1 MPRRN
6 SAICLLAAHMLGG
19 MLPTDSVVIG
29 MHTLK
34 VHVVILAMQMNAV
47 RQTGAAHSGSCNKVT
62 E

>member
-1 MPRRN
+1 
-6 SAICLLAAHMLGG
+6 

-34 VHVVILAMQMNAV
+34 VHIMIPAMPMNAV
-47 RQTGAAHSGSCNKVT
+47 RQTGAAHSGSYNKVT